1 MNKQSYVYFPMCIVV
16 ILVPCCTV
24 PVVQKT
30 WGKQTKH
37 IEYYSEEADESIPT
51 IDLGVPNT
59 EGGEC
64 KSLSN
69 GLAETK

>member
-1 MNKQSYVYFPMCIVV
+1 MY
-16 ILVPCCTV
+16 CTV

-69 GLAETK
+69 GLAATK